1 MKEYADRAFVTIN
14 GIAAADVQTANVA
27 RTQNLTRVETMTRN
41 KRSAGFKKGNLG
53 VTGSLE
59 VAIKKLQA
67 AIDLAI
73 IDPSVE
79 VNLIFEVGG
88 DRYTVKD
95 LAESDMTLTGSVG
108 DASKSINFEAIDIIN
123 ENGNSVNSIISL
135 G

>member
-59 VAIKKLQA
+59 LAIKKLQA
-67 AIDLAI
+67 QIDLAI

-79 VNLIFEVGG
+79 VNLVFEVGG

-108 DASKSINFEAIDIIN
+108 DGTKSINFEAIDIVN
-123 ENGNSVNSIISL
+123 ENGFSVNSIISL

>member
-14 GIAAADVQTANVA
+14 GLAVADLQTANFT

-53 VTGSLE
+53 LTGSLE
-59 VAIKKLQA
+59 VAIKKLVA

-73 IDPSVE
+73 IDPAKE
-79 VNLIFEVGG
+79 VNLVFEVGG
-88 DRYTVKD
+88 DRYTIKD
-95 LAESDMTLTGSVG
+95 LAESDMSMTGSVG
-108 DASKSINFEAIDIIN
+108 DASKSINWEAIDIVN
-123 ENGNSVNSIISL
+123 ENGQSVNNIISL

>member
-1 MKEYADRAFVTIN
+1 MEQ
-14 GIAAADVQTANVA
+14 G
-27 RTQNLTRVETMTRN
+27 
-41 KRSAGFKKGNLG
+41 
-53 VTGSLE
+53 
-59 VAIKKLQA
+59 KKLQA

-73 IDPSVE
+73 IDPAVE

-123 ENGNSVNSIISL
+123 ENGNSVNSVISL